1 MIRHSDF
8 LCAIIGTHFLNGKE
22 NLRLGHVSV
31 CVVRGKPKP
40 AKILLGLDESDG
52 AMRAVDFVG
61 AMLGQSAA
69 EVTLLYAVRGF
80 DIFERRYEDTF
91 DPSCEKEWIVS

>member
-1 MIRHSDF
+1 
-8 LCAIIGTHFLNGKE
+8 
-22 NLRLGHVSV
+22 
-31 CVVRGKPKP
+31 VVGGKPKP